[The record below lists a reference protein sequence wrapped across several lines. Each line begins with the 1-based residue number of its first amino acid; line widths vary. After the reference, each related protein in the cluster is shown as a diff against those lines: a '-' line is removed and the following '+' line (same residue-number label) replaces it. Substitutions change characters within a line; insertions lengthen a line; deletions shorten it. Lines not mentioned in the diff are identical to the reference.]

1 LLGEAAA
8 VLGAAAALDLDALGD
23 EEVRA
28 ALGALEGLRAR
39 VEAVTAGVVG
49 CFDARRLF
57 EADGAR
63 NTTGWLRT
71 GLRVERARA
80 ARLVRSARGLR
91 GLPATW
97 CAYAAGEITPEVVA
111 RIVRAGNP
119 RCIEALRRDETVV
132 LSWARSERFDVFCRL
147 LDAWCLEHDPD
158 GGYRCRPESR
168 RVHLSQTL
176 GGCWVL
182 DGFFDPVNGAV
193 LSQGLWLI
201 EQELFEADWAE
212 ARARLGR
219 DPEGHELGRT
229 PAQRRADAMVEM
241 ARRAHSAPPGARR
254 PQPLVVI
261 AVGED
266 RFARMCETL
275 DGTVLSD
282 EEAAALLDDAVIERI
297 TFDGA
302 DRPIAVSRQRFFRDA
317 LRRAIRLRDREC
329 THPFCDAPAWACD
342 IDHIQPH
349 ATGGPTSE
357 TNGRLRCPFHNRG
370 PQNRPRTH
378 RTDRPPGPDP

>member
-1 LLGEAAA
+1 
-8 VLGAAAALDLDALGD
+8 
-23 EEVRA
+23 
-28 ALGALEGLRAR
+28 
-39 VEAVTAGVVG
+39 VVA

-71 GLRVERARA
+71 GARVERARA
-80 ARLVRSARGLR
+80 ARLVRVARGLR

-97 CAYAAGEITPEVVA
+97 CAYAAGEISSEVVA

-119 RCIEALRRDETVV
+119 RCVEVLRRDEAVI

-147 LDAWCLEHDPD
+147 LDEWCLEHDPD
-158 GGYRCRPESR
+158 GGYRSRPESR

-182 DGFFDPVNGAV
+182 DGWFDPVNGAV
-193 LSQGLWLI
+193 LSQGLW
-201 EQELFEADWAE
+201 
-212 ARARLGR
+212 
-219 DPEGHELGRT
+219 H
-229 PAQRRADAMVEM
+229 ADAMVEM

-254 PQPLVVI
+254 PQPLIVI

-275 DGTVLSD
+275 DGAVLSD

-297 TFDGA
+297 TFDG
-302 DRPIAVSRQRFFRDA
+302 
-317 LRRAIRLRDREC
+317 
-329 THPFCDAPAWACD
+329 
-342 IDHIQPH
+342 
-349 ATGGPTSE
+349 
-357 TNGRLRCPFHNRG
+357 
-370 PQNRPRTH
+370 
-378 RTDRPPGPDP
+378 TDRPSRCHARGSSATPYAGPSAYAASPTPGAKTCSRPKCISR